1 MHFAT
6 PRQMIAMALAWALFL
21 VAYDQHANPRSAAT
35 YWAEFRGSST
45 RPTVVSEGDTPRVK
59 LSMPHLCC
67 TGCLNDIRGA
77 LKQFGWLAP
86 ALVAKEPPTLE
97 IGSSTPVSPP
107 RPAAAAD
114 ATNPNQLDLEILDIS
129 KADFVALARAL
140 TDTGLAPDRMEI
152 SGIGHFRLE
161 VELPHLCCTTCSRA
175 ADEQL
180 ERLLRKETQGRW
192 LDSMTMNHVQKKVL
206 IYARL
211 NAVVDLVELT
221 TALGHA
227 GFAAHS
233 IRILTG
239 PES

>member
-6 PRQMIAMALAWALFL
+6 PRQLIAIALAWAVFL
-21 VAYDQHANPRSAAT
+21 VAYDQHANPRSLAT
-35 YWAEFRGSST
+35 SWAEFKGSST
-45 RPTVVSEGDTPRVK
+45 RPTVISEGDTPRVK

-67 TGCLNDIRGA
+67 TGCLNDVREA
-77 LKQFGWLAP
+77 LKAFAWLAP
-86 ALVAKEPPTLE
+86 ARVAAEPPAVE
-97 IGSSTPVSPP
+97 NV
-107 RPAAAAD
+107 AATAAE
-114 ATNPNQLDLEILDIS
+114 ATNANQLDLDIVDLT
-129 KADFVALARAL
+129 KADFIALERAL
-140 TDTGLAPDRMEI
+140 RDTGLAADRIEI
-152 SGIGHFRLE
+152 SGMGHFRLE

-192 LDSMTMNHVQKKVL
+192 LDSMTMNHVQKTVL

-211 NAVVDLVELT
+211 NAVVDVAELT
-221 TALGHA
+221 TALAHA

>member
-1 MHFAT
+1 MHFAK
-6 PRQMIAMALAWALFL
+6 PRQMIMMALAWAVFL
-21 VAYDQHANPRSAAT
+21 IAYDQHANPRPAST

-67 TGCLNDIRGA
+67 TGCLNDVRAA
-77 LKQFGWLAP
+77 LKAFAWLGPAVVASPPPALESVGAP
-86 ALVAKEPPTLE
+86 ATAPNADTSAK
-97 IGSSTPVSPP
+97 
-107 RPAAAAD
+107 
-114 ATNPNQLDLEILDIS
+114 ATANELNLEILDVS
-129 KADFVALARAL
+129 KADFIALDRAL
-140 TDTGLAPDRMEI
+140 HDAGLAPERIEI

-192 LDSMTMNHVQKKVL
+192 LDSMTMNHVKKTVL
-206 IYARL
+206 VYARL
-211 NAVVDLVELT
+211 NAVVDVVELT

-227 GFAAHS
+227 GFSARA
-233 IRILTG
+233 IRLLTG